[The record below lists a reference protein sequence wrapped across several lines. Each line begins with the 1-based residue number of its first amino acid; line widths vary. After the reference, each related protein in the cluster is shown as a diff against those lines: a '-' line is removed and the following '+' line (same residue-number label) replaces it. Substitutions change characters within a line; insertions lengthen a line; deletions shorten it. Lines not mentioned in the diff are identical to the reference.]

1 MKKRRVSFSILRR
14 QSPWITQNPF
24 KPYEY
29 DCAFGRAN
37 SVRPKET
44 FSKCCL
50 YYSKNAITSANQ
62 NKIKSYLVH

>member
-1 MKKRRVSFSILRR
+1 MHKEKVVSFSILHR
-14 QSPWITQNPF
+14 QSAWIAQNPF

-37 SVRPKET
+37 SVRSKKI

-50 YYSKNAITSANQ
+50 YYSKNALPQ
-62 NKIKSYLVH
+62 PHKMK